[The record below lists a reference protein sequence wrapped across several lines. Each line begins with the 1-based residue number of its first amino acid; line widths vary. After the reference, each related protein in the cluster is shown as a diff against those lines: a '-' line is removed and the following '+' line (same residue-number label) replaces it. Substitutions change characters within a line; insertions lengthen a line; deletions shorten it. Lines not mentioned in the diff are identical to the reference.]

1 LQSLEKRFG
10 AQYPPPM
17 ANRRMNRARELR
29 QSAGLA
35 ATRVWE
41 QVRRGAID
49 GHKFRREHPVGPYY
63 ADFACRRLR
72 LVIEI
77 DGGVHGLEHVRDK
90 DERRQ
95 AEIEALGWTVLRFTN
110 DEALLEPGGLAE
122 AVRRHAAKI
131 GVEG

>member
-1 LQSLEKRFG
+1 MTSQRTG
-10 AQYPPPM
+10 
-17 ANRRMNRARELR
+17 RARELR

-41 QVRRGAID
+41 QVRGGAID

-77 DGGVHGLEHVRDK
+77 DGGVHGLGHVREN

-95 AEIEALGWTVLRFTN
+95 AEIEAFGWTVLRFTN
-110 DEALLEPGGLAE
+110 DEALLEPGRLAE
-122 AVRRHAAKI
+122 AVRRHAARI

>member
-1 LQSLEKRFG
+1 
-10 AQYPPPM
+10 M
-17 ANRRMNRARELR
+17 ANRRMIRARELR

-41 QVRRGAID
+41 QVRGGAID

-77 DGGVHGLEHVRDK
+77 DGGVHGLERVRDR

-110 DEALLEPGGLAE
+110 DEALLEPDRLAE
-122 AVRRHAAKI
+122 AVRRHAARI

>member
-1 LQSLEKRFG
+1 MRTSR
-10 AQYPPPM
+10 AI
-17 ANRRMNRARELR
+17 RARELR

-35 ATRVWE
+35 PARVWE
-41 QVRRGAID
+41 QVRGGAID

-77 DGGVHGLEHVRDK
+77 DGGVHALDHVRDK

-95 AEIEALGWTVLRFTN
+95 VEIEALGWTVLRFTN
-110 DEALLEPGGLAE
+110 DEVLMEPWKLAE
-122 AVRRHAAKI
+122 AVRRHAASI
-131 GVEG
+131 GVVG